1 MGIPS
6 NIPEGLVESGIKAC
20 ERALFL
26 PLIFWAVI
34 VVVVV
39 GVPHCCCYAKTMLS
53 ISVLCFYLL
62 VHILVFS
69 YDQRIRKTQQHAVVI
84 IKKKKN
90 PAHLLAKYA
99 KGILHQCTWMQS
111 CPGFLKLAILH
122 DVNFIVI

>member
-1 MGIPS
+1 MGIPL

-39 GVPHCCCYAKTMLS
+39 GVPHGCCYAKTMLS
-53 ISVLCFYLL
+53 ISVLCLYLL

-69 YDQRIRKTQQHAVVI
+69 CDQRVRKPQHRAVII
-84 IKKKKN
+84 IKKGK
-90 PAHLLAKYA
+90 
-99 KGILHQCTWMQS
+99 
-111 CPGFLKLAILH
+111 
-122 DVNFIVI
+122 

>member
-1 MGIPS
+1 MRVLSFFLGS
-6 NIPEGLVESGIKAC
+6 SGLLLL
-20 ERALFL
+20 LF
-26 PLIFWAVI
+26 
-34 VVVVV
+34 V
-39 GVPHCCCYAKTMLS
+39 GVPHGCCYAKTMLS

-84 IKKKKN
+84 IKKKKT

-99 KGILHQCTWMQS
+99 KGIVHQCTWMQS
-111 CPGFLKLAILH
+111 CPSFLKLAILQ